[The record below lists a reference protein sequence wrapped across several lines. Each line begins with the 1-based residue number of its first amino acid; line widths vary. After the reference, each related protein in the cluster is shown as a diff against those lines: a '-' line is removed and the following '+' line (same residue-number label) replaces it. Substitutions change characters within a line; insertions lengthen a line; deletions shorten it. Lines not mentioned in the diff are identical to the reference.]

1 MLLKN
6 LSELNGTS
14 GAESLVRNFL
24 RQQIEP
30 FVDTITIDK
39 MGNLIAIKNGH
50 RPGPKVMLSA
60 HMDEVALMIVDFTSE
75 GFLKFRPVG
84 GIDARILVS
93 KPVRINETTVG
104 VIGAKAIHL
113 QKPSERQKSL
123 TFDQLYI
130 DIGAKSK
137 EEATKKVQLG
147 DYA

>member
-1 MLLKN
+1 MLLKS

-30 FVDTITIDK
+30 FVETVNVDK
-39 MGNLIAIKNGH
+39 MGNLIATKNGQLT
-50 RPGPKVMLSA
+50 GPKVMITA
-60 HMDEVALMIVDFTSE
+60 HMDEVALMIIDITSD

-93 KPVRINETTVG
+93 KPVQINESLVG

-113 QKPSERQKSL
+113 QKRVERQKALS
-123 TFDQLYI
+123 FDQL
-130 DIGAKSK
+130 
-137 EEATKKVQLG
+137 
-147 DYA
+147 